1 MRNKKITIRVL
12 AVAVLLIWGVIIYQ
26 VFTAGSEKTPAIRL
40 KPAAEGKTAADDFE
54 YRLLLSY
61 PDPFFPQRTYHAQS
75 SKPKN
80 THAIRPVGVNWPD
93 LKYYGCV
100 KKGEEIRAMVTIGG
114 KSLILKPGNPVA
126 DQFKLSQITSDSLLI
141 SSGNETKWFKK

>member
-1 MRNKKITIRVL
+1 MKNKKITIRVL
-12 AVAVLLIWGVIIYQ
+12 AMAVLLIWGVIIYQ
-26 VFTAGSEKTPAIRL
+26 VFTPGSEKTPVTRL
-40 KPAAEGKTAADDFE
+40 GPVADRKTDAGDFE

-61 PDPFFPQRTYHAQS
+61 PDPFFPQRKYHTPS
-75 SKPKN
+75 SKPEN
-80 THAIRPVGVNWPD
+80 MQAIQPVGVNWPA

-126 DQFKLSQITSDSLLI
+126 DQFILNQITSDSLLI